1 MHLPAATSYERV
13 PPGVGSDGRLEPFFG
28 VVTLATDGDPR
39 IARTASAS
47 ERLAALGR
55 M

>member
-13 PPGVGSDGRLEPFFG
+13 PPGVGS